1 MQRTNKRFACL
12 FHKVNIQAFSCW
24 VQFCLGLLHS
34 AVKKSL
40 GNFLVPDIVCSKWKY
55 LSSKLVERKI
65 SSPARQ
71 KNRRLNEEIAPPQK
85 KTWNCN
91 VKYSSL
97 EILEGFF
104 LRKFLVSLECKNSNY
119 LCCLLK
125 ERLEGETVGFR
136 HYTSYLERAPSFLSV
151 SSKWY
156 KNDLHAIYPDSYEEN
171 RTGFCVPR
179 WETANLAYIFGLFGN
194 WAPSK

>member
-1 MQRTNKRFACL
+1 M
-12 FHKVNIQAFSCW
+12 
-24 VQFCLGLLHS
+24 
-34 AVKKSL
+34 
-40 GNFLVPDIVCSKWKY
+40 PDIVCSKWKY

-65 SSPARQ
+65 SLPARQ
-71 KNRRLNEEIAPPQK
+71 KNRRLNEEIAPPPKK

-97 EILEGFF
+97 EILEGVF

-179 WETANLAYIFGLFGN
+179 WETANLAYIFGLFRN
-194 WAPSK
+194 WVPSK